1 VSQRATFSMEGDHAY
16 RLFSQTDSDG
26 AGNDGSL
33 NAPTGIPNRVEPVS
47 RVQQTVT
54 PQVGQ
59 KWWLIRVPALLVR
72 VYILLGPSRRTV
84 SLGKYALLVHGTP
97 DRRWQ
102 SRQWHTLTTIG
113 SAETLTLKAP
123 HRHSAVLGIFVVSSD
138 LWSNF
143 ARPGRGRSFLASQ
156 ACTPTDR
163 STNNFVRCTAAGY
176 GKSPSSWLSRAQ
188 LVGVSGRY

>member
-1 VSQRATFSMEGDHAY
+1 MGGDHSY
-16 RLFSQTDSDG
+16 RASSQKDADG

-47 RVQQTVT
+47 RVQQIVT

-72 VYILLGPSRRTV
+72 VYILLGPFRRTV
-84 SLGKYALLVHGTP
+84 SFGKYALLVHGTP

-113 SAETLTLKAP
+113 SAETMTLKAP
-123 HRHSAVLGIFVVSSD
+123 HRHLAVLGIFVVFLSGQAAVHGFTKRASS
-138 LWSNF
+138 LSGNQANNCSQMRSAGQPRPPPGECN
-143 ARPGRGRSFLASQ
+143 ARL
-156 ACTPTDR
+156 
-163 STNNFVRCTAAGY
+163 
-176 GKSPSSWLSRAQ
+176 
-188 LVGVSGRY
+188 

>member
-1 VSQRATFSMEGDHAY
+1 MGGDHAY
-16 RLFSQTDSDG
+16 RLFSQTDTDG

-47 RVQQTVT
+47 RVQQIVT

-72 VYILLGPSRRTV
+72 VYILLGPFRRTV
-84 SLGKYALLVHGTP
+84 SFGKYALLVHGTP

-113 SAETLTLKAP
+113 SAETMTLNAP
-123 HRHSAVLGIFVVSSD
+123 YRHLAVLGELMLGISLLRDPCVGERRCSA
-138 LWSNF
+138 L
-143 ARPGRGRSFLASQ
+143 PL
-156 ACTPTDR
+156 DR
-163 STNNFVRCTAAGY
+163 AYKLPQRKRMEVDRKWRKKSRDHHRRVGEGVR
-176 GKSPSSWLSRAQ
+176 
-188 LVGVSGRY
+188 

>member
-1 VSQRATFSMEGDHAY
+1 MRGDHSY
-16 RLFSQTDSDG
+16 RASSQKDTDG

-72 VYILLGPSRRTV
+72 VYMLLGPFRRTA

-113 SAETLTLKAP
+113 SVETTTLKAP
-123 HRHSAVLGIFVVSSD
+123 HRHLAVLGISVSPLPAYLL
-138 LWSNF
+138 LW
-143 ARPGRGRSFLASQ
+143 
-156 ACTPTDR
+156 T
-163 STNNFVRCTAAGY
+163 
-176 GKSPSSWLSRAQ
+176 
-188 LVGVSGRY
+188 RY

>member
-1 VSQRATFSMEGDHAY
+1 MGGDHSY
-16 RLFSQTDSDG
+16 RACSQKDTDG
-26 AGNDGSL
+26 AGNEGSL
-33 NAPTGIPNRVEPVS
+33 NAPTGTPNRVEPVS

-72 VYILLGPSRRTV
+72 VYILLGPFRRTV

-113 SAETLTLKAP
+113 SAETMTRKAP
-123 HRHSAVLGIFVVSSD
+123 HRHLAVLGIFVVSSD
-138 LWSNF
+138 RWSDPVS
-143 ARPGRGRSFLASQ
+143 ARARK
-156 ACTPTDR
+156 
-163 STNNFVRCTAAGY
+163 N
-176 GKSPSSWLSRAQ
+176 GKNLKIQGNPI
-188 LVGVSGRY
+188 GVP

>member
-1 VSQRATFSMEGDHAY
+1 MGGDHSY
-16 RLFSQTDSDG
+16 RASSQKDTDG

-72 VYILLGPSRRTV
+72 VYILFGPLRWTV
-84 SLGKYALLVHGTP
+84 SFGKYALLVHGTP

-102 SRQWHTLTTIG
+102 PRQWHTLTTIG
-113 SAETLTLKAP
+113 AAETMTLKAP
-123 HRHSAVLGIFVVSSD
+123 HRHLAVLGIFVPPLTGGPIRFTPAQAQETSNSSTWIPRTELD
-138 LWSNF
+138 LYQ
-143 ARPGRGRSFLASQ
+143 AASVQ
-156 ACTPTDR
+156 H
-163 STNNFVRCTAAGY
+163 S
-176 GKSPSSWLSRAQ
+176 Q
-188 LVGVSGRY
+188 H

>member
-1 VSQRATFSMEGDHAY
+1 MGGDHSY

-59 KWWLIRVPALLVR
+59 KCWLMRVPASLVR
-72 VYILLGPSRRTV
+72 VYILLGPPRRTV
-84 SLGKYALLVHGTP
+84 SLGKYAALLHGTP

-102 SRQWHTLTTIG
+102 SSQWHTLTIIG
-113 SAETLTLKAP
+113 SAETMTLKAP
-123 HRHSAVLGIFVVSSD
+123 HRHLAVLVVFIVPSD
-138 LWSNF
+138 WWFWFPPALGH
-143 ARPGRGRSFLASQ
+143 ARK
-156 ACTPTDR
+156 
-163 STNNFVRCTAAGY
+163 TNNPRRE
-176 GKSPSSWLSRAQ
+176 SSWPF
-188 LVGVSGRY
+188 

>member
-1 VSQRATFSMEGDHAY
+1 MGCVHAY

-59 KWWLIRVPALLVR
+59 KWWLMRVPAALVR

-84 SLGKYALLVHGTP
+84 SFGKYALLVHGTP

-113 SAETLTLKAP
+113 AAETMTLKAP
-123 HRHSAVLGIFVVSSD
+123 HRHLAVLGIFVVSSD
-138 LWSNF
+138 WWSDPVFCPPAAPFISGILSLQADRQINEQRR
-143 ARPGRGRSFLASQ
+143 ATHGRTIQGRS
-156 ACTPTDR
+156 
-163 STNNFVRCTAAGY
+163 
-176 GKSPSSWLSRAQ
+176 SRH
-188 LVGVSGRY
+188 

>member
-1 VSQRATFSMEGDHAY
+1 MGGDHSY
-16 RLFSQTDSDG
+16 RLFSQKDTDG

-59 KWWLIRVPALLVR
+59 KWWLIRVPVSLVR
-72 VYILLGPSRRTV
+72 VYISLGPFRRTV
-84 SLGKYALLVHGTP
+84 SLGKYALLVHGAP

-113 SAETLTLKAP
+113 SAETMTLKAP
-123 HRHSAVLGIFVVSSD
+123 HRHLAVLGIFVVSSD
-138 LWSNF
+138 WWSDPVS
-143 ARPGRGRSFLASQ
+143 ARARARKETSNPRLGYLAHHPSHE
-156 ACTPTDR
+156 R
-163 STNNFVRCTAAGY
+163 TN
-176 GKSPSSWLSRAQ
+176 
-188 LVGVSGRY
+188 